1 MHHGTRTLKLPYTKK
16 KQKCKQS
23 DGTSGLY
30 VLSYTDKKG
39 TKHRACHTSK
49 EKMQGQVAAIETE
62 NDERIEEVFEEALLR
77 MLVKETLYTRNIQH
91 MTQS

>member
-1 MHHGTRTLKLPYTKK
+1 
-16 KQKCKQS
+16 
-23 DGTSGLY
+23 
-30 VLSYTDKKG
+30 
-39 TKHRACHTSK
+39 
-49 EKMQGQVAAIETE
+49 MQGQVAAIETE